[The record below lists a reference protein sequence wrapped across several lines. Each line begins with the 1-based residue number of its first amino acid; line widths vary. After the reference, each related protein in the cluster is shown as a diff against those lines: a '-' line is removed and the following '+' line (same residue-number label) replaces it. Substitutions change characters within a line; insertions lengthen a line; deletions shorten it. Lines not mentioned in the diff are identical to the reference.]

1 MRTRRELPIQI
12 KTPAQLAVM
21 REAGLV
27 VARTLD
33 VVTAAVE
40 PGISTAELDA
50 IAEREI
56 RGAGAVP
63 SFKGYHG
70 YPATI
75 CTSVNDQIVHG
86 IPSDR
91 TRLAAGDLISI
102 DCGAIVGGWHGDA
115 ARTIGVGPISDEL
128 TRLLQACERA
138 LWAGLAQARPGRR
151 LSDIS
156 HAVETSARA
165 SGRYGIIREYVG
177 HGIGTEMHMDPPV
190 PNYGRPGRGP
200 VLTEGMALA
209 IEPMLVLGRP
219 ETRVLDDDWTVVTA
233 DGTWSAHFEHTVA
246 ITADGPWVLTAGR
259 TAAGGREPGSR
270 ALSGLTADRAAAPDR
285 RGAGHG
291 CGADGDLRACRR
303 RDAPSGAEEDLMA
316 SSDPRIRASDED
328 RDRAATLLREHHAAG
343 RLTAEEFNERLD
355 KVYEAK
361 TLGDLDELMSD
372 LPAIDLY
379 RLPDASLHDR
389 RPRPGAGSGLEA
401 VARSELAHRHGR
413 FSPAW
418 QAAWGSWFSI
428 SLLLFVIW
436 ALSGAG
442 YVWPLWVAGPLGAI
456 LLGRWITGSHPG
468 GKRRHDHGP
477 DTPHQ

>member
-56 RGAGAVP
+56 RGAGADP

-91 TRLAAGDLISI
+91 TQLAAGDLISV

-246 ITADGPWVLTAGR
+246 ITPDGPWVLTAED
-259 TAAGGREPGSR
+259 GGATGSTVTGTTVTTVTGTTG
-270 ALSGLTADRAAAPDR
+270 AESTADPGAA
-285 RGAGHG
+285 
-291 CGADGDLRACRR
+291 
-303 RDAPSGAEEDLMA
+303 
-316 SSDPRIRASDED
+316 
-328 RDRAATLLREHHAAG
+328 
-343 RLTAEEFNERLD
+343 
-355 KVYEAK
+355 
-361 TLGDLDELMSD
+361 
-372 LPAIDLY
+372 LPA
-379 RLPDASLHDR
+379 
-389 RPRPGAGSGLEA
+389 
-401 VARSELAHRHGR
+401 ARS
-413 FSPAW
+413 S
-418 QAAWGSWFSI
+418 S
-428 SLLLFVIW
+428 
-436 ALSGAG
+436 
-442 YVWPLWVAGPLGAI
+442 
-456 LLGRWITGSHPG
+456 
-468 GKRRHDHGP
+468 
-477 DTPHQ
+477 